1 MMTVQLILGDCLEVM
16 KTIATASIDCIVTDP
31 PYSINTKSD
40 GQDKLNPWADRINS
54 AYWYKEW
61 MGEARRILKPSG
73 CLWSFLNWRS
83 MVTFQKATDDLRW
96 SIESVLVWDKC
107 WIGPGGPRGLRP
119 SYELVG
125 LWANSDFSIDD
136 RGLYDIQ
143 RFKWS
148 SIKPTGHP
156 AEKPIGLI
164 KWLIEISTK
173 SGQTI
178 VDLFFGSGTTAIA
191 CLETDRNFI
200 GCEVDPIWYEY
211 VQKRIH
217 DAQQH
222 VPLPMVMET
231 A

>member
-1 MMTVQLILGDCLEVM
+1 MTVQLILGDCLEVLSTM
-16 KTIATASIDCIVTDP
+16 KSGSIDCIVTDP

-40 GQDKLNPWADRINS
+40 GQGKLNPWADRINS
-54 AYWYKEW
+54 AYWYKLW
-61 MGEARRILKPSG
+61 IGEARRVLKPTG

-119 SYELVG
+119 SYELVA
-125 LWANSDFSIDD
+125 LWAMEDFVIEN
-136 RGLYDIQ
+136 RGIYDIQ

-148 SIKPTGHP
+148 SIKPTEHP

-173 SGQTI
+173 PGQTI
-178 VDLFFGSGTTAIA
+178 VDLFFGSGTIA
-191 CLETDRNFI
+191 LACVESNRNFI
-200 GCEVDPIWYEY
+200 GCEIDSIWHEY
-211 VQKRIH
+211 AEKRIH

-222 VPLPMVMET
+222 VPLPFIE
-231 A
+231 